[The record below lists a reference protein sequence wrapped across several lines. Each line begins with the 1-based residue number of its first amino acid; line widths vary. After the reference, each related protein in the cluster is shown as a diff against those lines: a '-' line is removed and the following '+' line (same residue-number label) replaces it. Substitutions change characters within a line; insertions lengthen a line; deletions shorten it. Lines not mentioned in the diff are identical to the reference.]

1 MRPFALAGLVGL
13 LPAPLV
19 AQEVAWEGALAMA
32 TGTYLFTERTTGWT
46 LTNGVAV
53 AAGPVSVRISWP
65 LLLQNSALVT
75 ASGSTWI
82 PTGGP
87 YSGMVADSGAARGS
101 QRGSGGGG
109 GMQGSL
115 DVPLTAVT
123 DYTAAL
129 GDPTAQASVRIGS
142 LARSLTLH
150 GAAKAPL
157 ADTASFGT
165 GRWDFSAGGALTYML
180 GTSGFLGADL
190 SWWHLGDLPELDF
203 QDPVWGMVS
212 GGAALGGGW
221 AGLVSVSGG
230 TSALAGYDGP
240 WSVSAGL
247 SRLMG
252 ATMVGVSAAVGLTDT
267 APQLSLALS
276 WRVAL

>member
-13 LPAPLV
+13 LPAPLA
-19 AQEVAWEGALAMA
+19 AQEVAWEGGVAMA

-46 LTNGVAV
+46 LTNGVAA
-53 AAGPVSVRISWP
+53 AAGPVAVRVSWP

-75 ASGSTWI
+75 SSGSTWI

-101 QRGSGGGG
+101 RRGG
-109 GMQGSL
+109 GMQQSL
-115 DVPLTAVT
+115 DVPVTAVSG
-123 DYTAAL
+123 YTAAL

-142 LARSLTLH
+142 VTRSLTLRV
-150 GAAKAPL
+150 GAKAPL

-165 GRWDFSAGGALTYML
+165 GRWDFGAGGALTYAL

-190 SWWHLGDLPELDF
+190 GWWHLGDLPELDF
-203 QDPVWGMVS
+203 QDPVWGTVS
-212 GGAALGGGW
+212 GGAALGAGW
-221 AGLVSVSGG
+221 AGLLSVSGG

-247 SRLMG
+247 SRLVG
-252 ATMVGVSAAVGLTDT
+252 ATMVGLSTAVGLTDT
-267 APQLSLALS
+267 APQLALALS
-276 WRVAL
+276 WRVRL